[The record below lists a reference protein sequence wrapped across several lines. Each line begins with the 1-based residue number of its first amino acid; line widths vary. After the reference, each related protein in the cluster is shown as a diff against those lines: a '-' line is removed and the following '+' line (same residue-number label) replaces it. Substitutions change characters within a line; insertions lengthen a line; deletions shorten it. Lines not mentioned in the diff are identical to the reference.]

1 MRASRGCLELEGY
14 HSIVGNVGDGLESR
28 FVGLCCTYVVNIVL
42 PTAMRHETDD
52 CVPDNIQKV
61 HRHDAE
67 CKRQVSKA
75 SKFER

>member
-1 MRASRGCLELEGY
+1 M
-14 HSIVGNVGDGLESR
+14 GDGLESR
-28 FVGLCCTYVVNIVL
+28 FVGLFYVVKIVL

-75 SKFER
+75 GKFKR